1 MNMGKT
7 TTDVLS
13 TCNCISGE
21 IKIEKT
27 YHSPSF
33 APAAAAR
40 HPGSQGPILDLCGV
54 TPTTWRSV

>member
-7 TTDVLS
+7 TTDVLLS

-27 YHSPSF
+27 SHTPSF
-33 APAAAAR
+33 APRRQRGTQGAR
-40 HPGSQGPILDLCGV
+40 VQSW
-54 TPTTWRSV
+54 TFAE